1 MFKESFKK
9 FFPLRDSYYK
19 FLEVIISET
28 FNQRVISTFKIWM
41 NFDTPSFD
49 VMGMITFAM
58 KRFNLSNDK
67 NHSR

>member
-1 MFKESFKK
+1 MFKESFKH
-9 FFPLRDSYYK
+9 FFSLRDSYNE

-41 NFDTPSFD
+41 NFDTLSFD
-49 VMGMITFAM
+49 VMGMIIFAM

-67 NHSR
+67 NLSR